1 MNSVSAGKRVIMHI
15 RRSYHTP
22 LDRKNAT
29 TQYNIEGEEEK
40 DNNKKKQKK
49 NKTQNNI
56 IINIFI
62 SSTN

>member
-29 TQYNIEGEEEK
+29 TQYNNIEGEEEK

-49 NKTQNNI
+49 TKHRI
-56 IINIFI
+56 I
-62 SSTN
+62 